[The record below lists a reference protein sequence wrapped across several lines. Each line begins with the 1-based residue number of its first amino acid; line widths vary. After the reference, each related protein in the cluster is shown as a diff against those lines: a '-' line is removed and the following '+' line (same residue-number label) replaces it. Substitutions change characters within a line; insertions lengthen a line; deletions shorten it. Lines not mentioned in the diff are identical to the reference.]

1 MVLLELSITP
11 LGQGESVSAYV
22 ARCLAI
28 IDESGL
34 EYELHS
40 MGTILEGEL
49 DEVLDVLKQCIEDL
63 AKDNDRITCSAKI
76 DYRQGH
82 HGRLRSKIA
91 SVENTLGRKLGT
103 PREV

>member
-1 MVLLELSITP
+1 MVLLELSVTP
-11 LGQGESVSAYV
+11 LGKGGSVSAYV

-28 IDESGL
+28 IDASGL

-49 DEVLDVLKQCIEDL
+49 DEVLDVLKRCIEDL
-63 AKDNDRITCSAKI
+63 AKDNDRITCSAKL

-82 HGRLRSKIA
+82 RGRLRSKIA

-103 PREV
+103 PREA